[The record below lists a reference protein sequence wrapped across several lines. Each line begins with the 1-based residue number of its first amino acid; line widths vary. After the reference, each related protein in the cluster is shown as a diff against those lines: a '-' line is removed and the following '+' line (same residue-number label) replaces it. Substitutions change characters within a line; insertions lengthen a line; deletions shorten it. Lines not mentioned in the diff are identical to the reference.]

1 VSNLPTVD
9 HSLPTKVEPLLKPK
23 RYKILFGG
31 RGSAK
36 SHSVARLLVIL
47 GTTKTLRILCTRE
60 LQMSIRESVHKLL
73 TTVIDDMGLDDFYR
87 IEKSAIYGVNNT
99 QFIFEG
105 LKNNTTKIKSMEDI
119 NICWC
124 EEAEAISENSWDLL
138 IPTIRGDE
146 SEIWI
151 VFNPADEMDETY
163 QRFVAPYISTIEQD
177 GLYEDDTVTVIK
189 MNHEDNPW
197 FNDELRKEMERC
209 KEEDYK
215 KYLHIWQGE
224 CIADYEDS
232 IIDPLWV
239 RSAIDAHIKL
249 GFKPV
254 GIKSMGY
261 DPADKGRDSKG
272 YIIRHGSVVTDAV
285 QWHDGDI
292 SDANDRVYHIAS
304 NQDVD
309 HIVYDGIGVGTAV
322 KEYFHRLS
330 GNNRIKIEG
339 FIGSSA
345 PQLAQRKYRGDRSN
359 EDVFKNRR
367 AQAFWALRS
376 RFEMTHRAVS
386 KGEYI
391 DPDKMISLSSDM
403 KDLKVLVSELSRIQR
418 KRNNNTAIQ
427 IESKDDMARRNMP
440 SPALADSLMY
450 AFSNKV
456 IDLSHNKYDGV
467 AINI

>member
-1 VSNLPTVD
+1 MTNLSKVD
-9 HSLPTKVEPLLKPK
+9 HKLPFKVSPLTKPK
-23 RYKILFGG
+23 RYKVLYGG
-31 RGSAK
+31 RGSSK

-47 GTTKTLRILCTRE
+47 GTTKVLRILCTRE

-73 TTVIDDMGLDDFYR
+73 TSVIDDMGLDDFYR
-87 IEKSAIYGVNNT
+87 IEKAAIYGANGT

-124 EEAEAISENSWDLL
+124 EEAEAITENSWDLL
-138 IPTIRGDE
+138 IPTIRGND

-163 QRFVAPYISTIEQD
+163 QRFVAPYLQDIERD
-177 GLYEDDTVTVIK
+177 GQYEDDTITVIK
-189 MNHEDNPW
+189 MNYADNPW
-197 FNDELRKEMERC
+197 FPKELMKEMERC

-215 KYLHIWQGE
+215 KYLHVWQGE

-254 GIKSMGY
+254 GIKSVGY
-261 DPADKGRDSKG
+261 DPADIGKDSKG
-272 YIIRHGSVVTDAV
+272 YVIRHGSVVTDAV

-292 SDANDRVYHIAS
+292 SDANDKVYQVA
-304 NQDVD
+304 NEAGADNL
-309 HIVYDGIGVGTAV
+309 VYDGIGVGTAV
-322 KEYFHRLS
+322 KEYFRRLM
-330 GNNRIKIEG
+330 GNNRIIVEG

-345 PQLAQRKYRGDRSN
+345 PQLASRKYRGDRLN

-367 AQAFWALRS
+367 AQAFWALRT
-376 RFEMTHRAVS
+376 RFELTHRAIT

-391 DPDKMISLSSDM
+391 DPDMMISLSSDIT
-403 KDLKVLVSELSRIQR
+403 DLKVLVSELSRIQR

-456 IDLSHNKYDGV
+456 IDLSNNKYDGK